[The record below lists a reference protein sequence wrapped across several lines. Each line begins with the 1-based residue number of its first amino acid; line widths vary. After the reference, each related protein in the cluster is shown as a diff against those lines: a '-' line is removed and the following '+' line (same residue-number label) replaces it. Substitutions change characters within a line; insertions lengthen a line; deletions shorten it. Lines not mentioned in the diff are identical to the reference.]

1 MNLDPIIRLSRRF
14 GADPDY
20 VLAGGGNTS
29 QKEGDTIAI
38 KASGVQLGTI
48 NAAGFVQLSLSRLNT
63 LFNIELPSNSDER
76 EKIVLEEMLAARL
89 PGQTRRPSVET
100 LLHALFPFRF
110 VVHLHPAL
118 VNGMLCARKAL
129 DMARSLFADEAV
141 VLPYITPGYTLA
153 DAVRT
158 VFETRTLSGR
168 RPYKI
173 LFLQNHGVFVAA
185 DTPEEIE
192 ALYDHIFATLR
203 AIVKTLPVENEM
215 LGGGPATEA
224 VLRAEVHAAIAEVTS
239 KFDVQFFFT
248 LNSVVGHFLTSP
260 QAFAPLTAPFTPDH
274 IVYAG
279 AWPLFVSQKQ
289 AQDPA
294 SLQEQIDAYLARHGE
309 LPKILAVQGLGIFG
323 LGKDIAAA
331 ERACLLFTDAAKIA
345 WYAEAFGGAH
355 PMESADIEFIRT
367 WEVEKYRSSIASK
380 NSVAASKQ

>member
-1 MNLDPIIRLSRRF
+1 MDLDPIVRLSRRF

-29 QKEGDTIAI
+29 QKDGDTIAV

-48 NAAGFVQLSLSRLNT
+48 DAAGFVQLSLSKLNA
-63 LFNIELPSNSDER
+63 LFTIELPSNSDER
-76 EKIVLEEMLAARL
+76 EKVVLEQMLAARL

-118 VNGMLCARKAL
+118 INGMLCAQKAL
-129 DMARSLFADEAV
+129 DAAQSLFGDEAA

-158 VFETRTLSGR
+158 IFETRTRSGKS
-168 RPYKI
+168 PYTI

-185 DTPEEIE
+185 DTVEKIQ
-192 ALYDHIFATLR
+192 ALYDSIFATLR
-203 AIVKTLPVENEM
+203 ARVKALPQESGVRESLSSVEKDTREKVRT
-215 LGGGPATEA
+215 AVEEA
-224 VLRAEVHAAIAEVTS
+224 SS
-239 KFDVQFFFT
+239 KFNVKFFFT
-248 LNSVVGHFLTSP
+248 LNSILKPFLASSET
-260 QAFAPLTAPFTPDH
+260 FVPLAAPFTPDH

-279 AWPLFVSQKQ
+279 AWPLFVGQSQ
-289 AQDPA
+289 AQNPT
-294 SLQEQIDAYLARHGE
+294 SLQEQIDAYRTRQGE
-309 LPKILAVQGLGIFG
+309 LPKILAVQGMGIFG
-323 LGKDIAAA
+323 LGKDTSAA

-355 PMESADIEFIRT
+355 PMERADIEFIRN
-367 WEVEKYRSSIASK
+367 WEVEKYRASIAS
-380 NSVAASKQ
+380 QQ

>member
-1 MNLDPIIRLSRRF
+1 
-14 GADPDY
+14 
-20 VLAGGGNTS
+20 
-29 QKEGDTIAI
+29 
-38 KASGVQLGTI
+38 
-48 NAAGFVQLSLSRLNT
+48 VQLSLSRLNT

-76 EKIVLEEMLAARL
+76 ERVVLEEMLAAWL

-118 VNGMLCARKAL
+118 VNGMLCARKAV
-129 DMARSLFADEAV
+129 DTARTLFADEAA

-203 AIVKTLPVENEM
+203 AIVKPLPVENEM
-215 LGGGPATEA
+215 IGGGPATEA
-224 VLRAEVHAAIAEVTS
+224 VLQAEVRAAIAEVTS

-248 LNSVVGHFLTSP
+248 LNSVVGHFLASP

-274 IVYAG
+274 IVYA
-279 AWPLFVSQKQ
+279 AACPLFVSQRQ

-294 SLQEQIDAYLARHGE
+294 SLQEQIDAYLARHDE
-309 LPKILAVQGLGIFG
+309 LPKSSLSRVWASSASARTSQPPNAPASSSLMPPKSRGMRRPLGELIPWRAPTSN
-323 LGKDIAAA
+323 LSVPGK
-331 ERACLLFTDAAKIA
+331 
-345 WYAEAFGGAH
+345 
-355 PMESADIEFIRT
+355 
-367 WEVEKYRSSIASK
+367 
-380 NSVAASKQ
+380 

>member
-1 MNLDPIIRLSRRF
+1 MDLDPIVRLSRSL
-14 GADPDY
+14 GGNPDY

-48 NAAGFVQLSLSRLNT
+48 DAAGFVQLSLSRLNT

-76 EKIVLEEMLAARL
+76 EKVVLEEMLAARL

-118 VNGMLCARKAL
+118 INGMLCSREAL
-129 DMARSLFADEAV
+129 SAAQTLFENRAA

-158 VFETRTLSGR
+158 VFETRTLSGQ

-173 LFLQNHGVFVAA
+173 LFLQNHGVFVSA
-185 DTPEEIE
+185 DTAEEVKV
-192 ALYDHIFATLR
+192 LYDHIFATLKAR
-203 AIVKTLPVENEM
+203 VRPLPPEENE
-215 LGGGPATEA
+215 GREVSAPESAIKGRVRAAVEAATP
-224 VLRAEVHAAIAEVTS
+224 
-239 KFDVQFFFT
+239 KFDVRFFFT
-248 LNSVVGHFLTSP
+248 LNSVVGHFLASP
-260 QAFAPLTAPFTPDH
+260 EAFLPLSAPFTPDH

-279 AWPLFVSQKQ
+279 AWPLFVSQSQ
-289 AQDPA
+289 AQDPT
-294 SLQEQIDAYLARHGE
+294 SLQEQIDACHTHHGE
-309 LPKILAVQGLGIFG
+309 LPKVLAVQGVGIFG
-323 LGKDIAAA
+323 LGRDSAAA

-355 PMESADIEFIRT
+355 PMESADIEFIRN

-380 NSVAASKQ
+380 NSVAAPKQ

>member
-1 MNLDPIIRLSRRF
+1 MDLDPIVRLSRRF

-29 QKEGDTIAI
+29 QKDGDTIAV

-48 NAAGFVQLSLSRLNT
+48 DAAGFVHLSLSKLKAVFT
-63 LFNIELPSNSDER
+63 IELPSNSDER
-76 EKIVLEEMLAARL
+76 EKVVLEQMLAARL
-89 PGQTRRPSVET
+89 PGQTGRPSVET

-118 VNGMLCARKAL
+118 INGMLCAQKAL
-129 DMARSLFADEAV
+129 DAAQTLFKGEAA

-158 VFETRTLSGR
+158 IFETRRQSGKS
-168 RPYKI
+168 PYTI

-185 DTPEEIE
+185 DSAEEIQ
-192 ALYDHIFATLR
+192 ARYDSIFATLR
-203 AIVKTLPVENEM
+203 AKVRALPQEPGVHDSLSSVERAKIEKIR
-215 LGGGPATEA
+215 TA
-224 VLRAEVHAAIAEVTS
+224 VEGVTS
-239 KFDVQFFFT
+239 KFNVTFFFT
-248 LNSVVGHFLTSP
+248 LNSVVGHFLASSET
-260 QAFAPLTAPFTPDH
+260 FLPLAAPFTPDH

-279 AWPLFVSQKQ
+279 AWPLFVSQSQ

-294 SLQEQIDAYLARHGE
+294 FLQEQIDAYRALHGE
-309 LPKILAVQGLGIFG
+309 LPKILAVQGIGIFG
-323 LGKDIAAA
+323 LGKDIVAA

-355 PMESADIEFIRT
+355 PMESADIEFIRN
-367 WEVEKYRSSIASK
+367 WEVEKYRASIASRR
-380 NSVAASKQ
+380 